1 VSVAFG
7 QAALSAT
14 PTWTRID
21 DPAGHHLVTSWK
33 VKRGRTF
40 MTDRTEAGEASA
52 DFIDT
57 AGKLDPTN
65 STGPFYPM
73 NPNCP
78 FAIALWHPY
87 ESAWHTVYTGL
98 VQNMPQTLDV
108 TEKFITGTINAADLF
123 SLLAVDE
130 IPPGVTYT
138 STTSGGTA
146 TSAIAVGESTYAAS
160 TVQDRLKAILA
171 DSGIPSGLTDIFSGN
186 VNVQYTI
193 YPPGTKVLAA
203 LQDAADA
210 EFPGVANLYVSKGT
224 GGTAA
229 KVVFHGREARWD
241 PTGTAA
247 GTDWV
252 YTEWNAGDLTDVGLH
267 SSHATISE
275 LSFDRDVAKV
285 INAALVSPD
294 NILDAEIPGQL
305 SASTASIATFGN
317 RVYTSENMITQ
328 SGENDGKNAN
338 EETELF
344 GAYYVNNFQDAQNR
358 VSSVTF
364 HAHPSAT
371 SATFDIVS
379 KVDIG
384 DRVNVTTTHP
394 GGGGFNAA
402 PYYVEGISYEAKPS
416 GATATADVQ
425 MTLEL
430 SPMEYFTQGPF
441 S

>member
-1 VSVAFG
+1 
-7 QAALSAT
+7 
-14 PTWTRID
+14 
-21 DPAGHHLVTSWK
+21 
-33 VKRGRTF
+33 
-40 MTDRTEAGEASA
+40 
-52 DFIDT
+52 
-57 AGKLDPTN
+57 
-65 STGPFYPM
+65 
-73 NPNCP
+73 
-78 FAIALWHPY
+78 
-87 ESAWHTVYTGL
+87 
-98 VQNMPQTLDV
+98 LDV
-108 TEKFITGTINAADLF
+108 TERYTTGTLNAADLF
-123 SLLAVDE
+123 SLLAADE

-138 STTSGGTA
+138 STTSGGTVTGTTVVA
-146 TSAIAVGESTYAAS
+146 ESTYAAS

-193 YPPGTKVLAA
+193 YPPGTQVLAA

-210 EFPGVANLYVSKGT
+210 EFPGVANLYCDKSNKI
-224 GGTAA
+224 
-229 KVVFHGREARWD
+229 VFHGREARWD
-241 PTGTAA
+241 PTGTTV

-285 INAALVSPD
+285 INGALVSPD
-294 NILDAEIPGQL
+294 YILDADIPGQL

-317 RVYTSENMITQ
+317 RVYTSENMITR
-328 SGENDGKNAN
+328 SGENDGLNAN
-338 EETELF
+338 EETAVF

-358 VSSVTF
+358 VSNITF

-371 SATFDIVS
+371 SATWNIVS

-402 PYYVEGISYEAKPS
+402 PYYVEGIQYEAKPS
-416 GATATADVQ
+416 GSTVTADVV